1 MISATN
7 QACLFRAMINGW
19 RDAQPTGDY
28 SFIFAQSKHSTASA
42 IAQAAALPQPA
53 AVLDAGTKHGSGG
66 FPNDMQAVDSTGVAT
81 AADSGEQLARRMALS
96 IITLLFIPVPAFG
109 LYLLLTAYKPQMGKV
124 ARIIIAV
131 VGAFV
136 IVMTIALLLT
146 V

>member
-1 MISATN
+1 MKNNKT
-7 QACLFRAMINGW
+7 LG
-19 RDAQPTGDY
+19 
-28 SFIFAQSKHSTASA
+28 FI
-42 IAQAAALPQPA
+42 LL
-53 AVLDAGTKHGSGG
+53 VVGL
-66 FPNDMQAVDSTGVAT
+66 
-81 AADSGEQLARRMALS
+81 ALS